1 MLSNGNKAIPRWCG
15 CKKQEYFEKNK
26 DKINEY
32 RRRKYAENKEA
43 KNISLKELS
52 LILIIIMPLSF
63 SAGAPPSSWAL
74 PLLQDGFLAGAI
86 WYTTR
91 RRRCQAPA
99 LKRARHP
106 GRGRGH
112 WRRRRSAMGNTWA
125 GWGSIP
131 VVFFPGMAAPSHPC
145 LILRATSLS
154 LQGDPANI
162 GKGRS
167 RPARMP
173 QEQTESGGIVLA
185 AYAGPRAPR
194 GGVTQKRRCTHRHSQ
209 SSIDCQ

>member
-1 MLSNGNKAIPRWCG
+1 
-15 CKKQEYFEKNK
+15 
-26 DKINEY
+26 
-32 RRRKYAENKEA
+32 
-43 KNISLKELS
+43 
-52 LILIIIMPLSF
+52 MPLSF
-63 SAGAPPSSWAL
+63 SAGAPPSSWAP
-74 PLLQDGFLAGAI
+74 PLLQDGFGGSNLVHDTP
-86 WYTTR
+86 TTMPCPCSEKSPSPR
-91 RRRCQAPA
+91 E
-99 LKRARHP
+99 
-106 GRGRGH
+106 GRGH
-112 WRRRRSAMGNTWA
+112 WRRRRSAVGNTWA
-125 GWGSIP
+125 GWASIP
-131 VVFFPGMAAPSHPC
+131 VFFFPGMAGHPC

-194 GGVTQKRRCTHRHSQ
+194 GGVTRKRRCTHRHSQ

>member
-1 MLSNGNKAIPRWCG
+1 
-15 CKKQEYFEKNK
+15 
-26 DKINEY
+26 
-32 RRRKYAENKEA
+32 
-43 KNISLKELS
+43 
-52 LILIIIMPLSF
+52 MPLSF

-74 PLLQDGFLAGAI
+74 PLLQDGFGGSNLVHDTPTTMPCPCSEKSPSPREGEGALAPQAF
-86 WYTTR
+86 R
-91 RRRCQAPA
+91 RGE
-99 LKRARHP
+99 HM
-106 GRGRGH
+106 GRVGFDPR
-112 WRRRRSAMGNTWA
+112 
-125 GWGSIP
+125 I
-131 VVFFPGMAAPSHPC
+131 FFPGMAGHPC
-145 LILRATSLS
+145 LILCATSLS